1 LSEIGSA
8 LTVNGAT
15 YSSDNGGCYVFD
27 NDIID
32 TTFPATTIP
41 TSTLEAVIYPTV
53 NGRYVAIIQINS
65 NSDDALYIYPGNTLG
80 FWPHSASSLSVNIN
94 QWSYVCASYDGSGVR
109 YCVNGNF
116 AYAAGASAD
125 FTDYQYLRIGG
136 ISTTD
141 GERFV
146 GKISLAK
153 AYNRALTE
161 SEIIQNFNA
170 LRGRFGI

>member
-116 AYAAGASAD
+116 DYAAGASAD